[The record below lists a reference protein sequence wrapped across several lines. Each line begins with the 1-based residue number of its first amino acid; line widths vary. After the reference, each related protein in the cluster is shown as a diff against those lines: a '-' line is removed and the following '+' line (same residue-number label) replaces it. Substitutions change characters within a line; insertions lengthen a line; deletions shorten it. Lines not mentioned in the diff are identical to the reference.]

1 MHERKITMTLEEMEK
16 VREMVAV
23 GLRSAGFENVTV
35 IDFEPG
41 EPLPIGAS
49 KDDDDFVITVD
60 VA

>member
-1 MHERKITMTLEEMEK
+1 MTLEEMEK